1 MKKQILRIILVSAL
15 IVTLSVP
22 ASISVYA
29 KQPKAHVDLTNGFDE
44 QGTLNGAEYRIR
56 VPANWNGTLLVYA
69 HGFSPTLIPQ
79 PVPIAPGIGPA
90 SSEEALLDAG
100 YALAGSAFSV
110 PGNAI
115 KEGIQDT
122 HALTNYFKGQVGNP
136 EHVIV
141 WGTSLGSGV
150 ALTCIEKYPG
160 IYDGAIAD
168 SGLLAG
174 LPMHGDMGLAFLLAY
189 AVAFDWPEA
198 WGPLGDL
205 RDDLDFMTEV
215 LPTILPQY
223 IDGTNFGKWEFVR
236 LVTDY
241 PSALFWTPS
250 PFGLP
255 WPLINFLFY
264 TGAVDPVVQNLD
276 HVYSLEGSEIAYLSG
291 LGVNADALL
300 DEMNASTN
308 IEASKKERKYIER
321 YCEFSGDI
329 TCPVITLHNQ
339 ADPLAHVSYAGV
351 YRDLVVEA
359 GKDDLLLQVFTEEMG
374 HGVFTANQ
382 YVLTV
387 KAMKDWLDTGFKPLP
402 PDSAAFPESAGFIE
416 NFEIPDW
423 PF

>member
-1 MKKQILRIILVSAL
+1 M
-15 IVTLSVP
+15 TLSVP
-22 ASISVYA
+22 ASVSVYA

-56 VPANWNGTLLVYA
+56 VPSNWNGTLLVYA

-90 SSEEALLDAG
+90 SSEDLLLDAG

-110 PGNAI
+110 PGSAI
-115 KEGIQDT
+115 KEGIKDT
-122 HALTNYFKGQVGNP
+122 KSLTNYFKGKVGKP

-189 AVAFDWPEA
+189 AVAFDGWPEA

-205 RDDLDFMTEV
+205 RDDLDFFGDV
-215 LPTILPQY
+215 LPMVMAQYVDLPA
-223 IDGTNFGKWEFVR
+223 NLGKWEFVK

-241 PSALFWTPS
+241 PQDLFWTPS
-250 PFGLP
+250 PFLGLP
-255 WPLINFLFY
+255 WPIINFLFY
-264 TGAVDPVVQNLD
+264 TGTVDPVVQNLD
-276 HVYSLEGSEIAYLSG
+276 HVYSLTEDEILYLNG
-291 LGVNADALL
+291 LGVDADALL
-300 DEMNASTN
+300 AEMNANTN
-308 IEASKKERKYIER
+308 IEASKKARKYLER

-329 TCPVITLHNQ
+329 TGPVITLHNQ
-339 ADPLAHVSYAGV
+339 ADPLSHVSYASV
-351 YRDLVVEA
+351 YRDLVV
-359 GKDDLLLQVFTEEMG
+359 
-374 HGVFTANQ
+374 
-382 YVLTV
+382 
-387 KAMKDWLDTGFKPLP
+387 
-402 PDSAAFPESAGFIE
+402 
-416 NFEIPDW
+416 
-423 PF
+423 